1 MQVGTSFMAK
11 AALIIAQNGFR
22 DEEYIEPKNIL
33 EAKGIKVVTVS
44 AAKGTCTGK
53 LGLITHCN
61 MTIDEALKNDFDGVF
76 VVGGPGSYALF
87 NNSTIHKILSDALA
101 GGKVIG
107 GICAG
112 VATLAYA
119 GLLKGKKAT
128 SFPGV
133 SDDLKK
139 NGALYT
145 GTGVETDGKIITADG
160 PQSATK
166 FGEAIV
172 KALR

>member
-1 MQVGTSFMAK
+1 MSKVAF
-11 AALIIAQNGFR
+11 IIAQNGFR

-33 EAKGIKVVTVS
+33 EKNGITVVTVS
-44 AAKGTCTGK
+44 AARGKCTGK
-53 LGLITHCN
+53 LGMIAYCD
-61 MTIDEALKNDFDGVF
+61 MTIDEAMENDFDGFF
-76 VVGGPGSYALF
+76 VAGGPGSYDLF
-87 NNSTIHKILSDALA
+87 HNSTIHRILSNALA
-101 GGKVIG
+101 LGKVIG
-107 GICAG
+107 GICSG

-119 GLLKGKKAT
+119 GLLKGRKAT
-128 SFPGV
+128 SFSGI

-145 GTGVETDGKIITADG
+145 GKSLEIDGKIITADG